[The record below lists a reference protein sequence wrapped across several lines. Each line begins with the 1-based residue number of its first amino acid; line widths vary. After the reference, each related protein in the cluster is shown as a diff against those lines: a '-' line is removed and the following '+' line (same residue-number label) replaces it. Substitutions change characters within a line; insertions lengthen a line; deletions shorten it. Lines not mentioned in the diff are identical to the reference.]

1 MLIILLYIFVF
12 IVVLMRLF
20 ELKDAFIEIWNE
32 DYSTCYKIFM
42 SIFATAIKFVIIIFT
57 CFFSNYFIDKFLM

>member
-20 ELKDAFIEIWNE
+20 ELKNHFLKIWSE
-32 DYSTCYKIFM
+32 DE
-42 SIFATAIKFVIIIFT
+42 SIFYKLSMSLFATSIKFVIILFT
-57 CFFSNYFIDKFLM
+57 CFFSNYFIEKFLK